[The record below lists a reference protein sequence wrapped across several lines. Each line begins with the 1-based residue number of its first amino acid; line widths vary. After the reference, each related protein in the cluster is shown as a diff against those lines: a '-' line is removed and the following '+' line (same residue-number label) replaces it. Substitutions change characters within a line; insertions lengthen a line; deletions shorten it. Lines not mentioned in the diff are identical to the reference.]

1 MKNVLGLALAASL
14 AASATANSHH
24 HLHRHAR
31 KHVGTKVVDKRIEQ
45 VEVVVVAAATAY
57 EMAGKPYE
65 ASKAEQCIER
75 GECVVV
81 GETTP
86 TLPPPPPPPKT
97 TSEPKPEPT
106 TTSKAPAKFIE
117 KPSPSPPPP
126 KKEPPPPAPSQAK
139 PAKSSSS
146 GNGGTGLT
154 AEFPSGTIKC
164 SHFPSDYGAV
174 GLDWL
179 KTGLWSGL
187 QHCPGHNP
195 IEDTAIS
202 FIETLVAGD
211 TCKPETYCSYACPPG
226 WEKSQWPKTQGATGQ
241 SVGGLWCNKSGFL
254 ELSRPS
260 VKTLCQKGAGGI
272 TIKNDLSEVVSTC
285 RTDYSGTENMVIPF
299 VAQPGSTVEVTNPMQ
314 SETYV
319 WQGKKTS
326 AQYYINP
333 MGLDKEEACIWGSAT
348 RPNVGNWAP
357 LVLGVS
363 QDESGVTWIGLQPNW
378 PTSSAVLPYTVTVTV
393 NGSKQCSV
401 TRGNFSNGNPKGCTV
416 SEALNAHSGT
426 AHKSHCVLTTLL
438 GLCAERRLGR
448 C

>member
-1 MKNVLGLALAASL
+1 MPVSNTHTSIAMKNVLGLALAASL

-75 GECVVV
+75 GD
-81 GETTP
+81 
-86 TLPPPPPPPKT
+86 
-97 TSEPKPEPT
+97 
-106 TTSKAPAKFIE
+106 
-117 KPSPSPPPP
+117 
-126 KKEPPPPAPSQAK
+126 
-139 PAKSSSS
+139 S

-416 SEALNAHSGT
+416 SAQKGDSVVVRF
-426 AHKSHCVLTTLL
+426 S
-438 GLCAERRLGR
+438 
-448 C
+448 